1 MHLFDSE
8 DPRKTQVSFY
18 ISTVLIS
25 LFTYAFA
32 GLAVWWVGKRDQQ
45 VGQNKLLEAAGFWR
59 HHQTGSGSGN
69 EDNPLDKSPSSNSLS
84 DDTPAHGNFV
94 LLKNLKN
101 LRSRKQQKND
111 SPEA

>member
-1 MHLFDSE
+1 MHLFDSV
-8 DPRKTQVSFY
+8 DSRKTQASFY

-32 GLAVWWVGKRDQQ
+32 GLAVLWVGKLDQQ
-45 VGQNKLLEAAGFWR
+45 VGQNKLVQAAGLWR

-69 EDNPLDKSPSSNSLS
+69 EDNHLDESLNSHSRS
-84 DDTPAHGNFV
+84 DDSPAHGNFV

-101 LRSRKQQKND
+101 LRSRKQPKND
-111 SPEA
+111 TPEA